1 MKKFENLTTDGNEKS
16 VKIGKNI
23 PTEAAGISWFS
34 SSKVSPRSNISMVDI
49 SGSIQEN
56 RITNEDGLKATI
68 VFADELGFLRK
79 VDGSYNFPSNDITV
93 GNIFLNRATNTEK
106 IDITKTD
113 ASDFVH
119 YMYISRYF
127 ITGPANI
134 SLISLKQ
141 YVPFESIKDL
151 NIKVL
156 GADNK
161 EYVDPITNIK
171 KYRILLEPFKTLN
184 NFANNQFPYRIIVLL
199 DSDEPNNLKLVYD
212 KVECDDNAN
221 IFNLNIN
228 YTETINAIPYFY
240 EIPEESFVIDDN
252 YKDKNN
258 FSITKIDHKY
268 RTLISQVNQQSG
280 YQIVVPSKAI
290 KDYRSFEV
298 FNWRMIA
305 RTRNNINFDQ
315 VNYGSEVDSSGTIVQ
330 KTVKV
335 GVLYSNDNDSSLEG
349 SYPTA
354 NPYIFGRLQNSP
366 FNLAKY
372 TFINPAR
379 TDTDKTKASYW
390 LVNIDSVDDLND
402 YDVLAWSPPVSITAN
417 QNAKIQ
423 EFLRKNGTLIL
434 DMSSGTCNAT
444 VLNPQLSLSS
454 ATTSSNYIDT
464 VDTNVLLDNTK
475 NGGWTIQDGIF
486 EKDNYGIYGSNYS
499 YRGNAYKNYKYFNN
513 AATVNSFLNLGASST
528 STYSAGVV
536 LAYPNSGDSLSRGNI
551 IGTTFPLMPYCN
563 SIYSINSPE
572 QVADSNYGPT
582 AADLSGTTLYS
593 GIVEGPFKLL
603 YNIVSYA
610 LYCRSQATR
619 SIDIRSSLYNFI
631 TQWDSSWTMD
641 QDALFDDEKEQYFTQ
656 VLINNLESKYA
667 RAIINNNSSIF
678 DFYKSS
684 LSSFLPLAQREII
697 QSLSS
702 SNVEIFIEVTNPDVI
717 ISNTTV
723 VNTSTNI
730 NNENIP
736 SSYYLFKVTDPNIK
750 CYAYTDKVSPQLTI
764 PSNFG
769 AYAVIDSQY
778 STSGTRR
785 LNNELNVLNSFRS
798 YPFNLTS
805 KYNYARAV
813 DKPVAFDVTLSTGL
827 TATFSA
833 QLKSVRLTPTNP
845 TLPSGEIVSTSA
857 SCINFESA
865 IDDLRFLRP
874 TDTSNANNVFP
885 YTGDIDIHKDT
896 KIWTSD
902 KKPTGEYVKYIQFTL
917 AAHGSYKSVV
927 DGIYGPL
934 TEAAVK
940 KFQIDNEQ
948 LYEDGKVD
956 SETKWYLTKFWKNE
970 ANFDNWIT
978 SARDVTKVPEVIKYM
993 QAARSTVVVSGLE
1006 SNQTY
1011 RKITFTGFG
1020 GPSEARDII
1029 FFEVDTSKLKIVN
1042 SIEIQADD
1050 NPLWK
1055 NFSIDGY
1062 GWSSSFGKDILKTNL
1077 RSINANAFNRD
1088 VVIQMGGMPAED
1100 CKYMW
1105 VSVVG
1110 RSVAYYGYGEG
1121 FGIKAIEAYGT
1132 TIKDVDP
1139 GDQTVTVPARETLVT
1154 AIVVSEE
1161 THNNVTTALDAS
1173 KTYTTSNL
1181 TRSASY
1187 VSSITYSDPQ
1197 IFEGTKTE
1205 TFANGEYKLDDNE
1218 THTFDNLMINFASA
1232 PTSVTLNSAAITTV
1246 TSNGITVTGNPV
1258 TLATSGNQ
1266 YSLTTSATYYS
1277 GSQIFNITNSLATGY
1292 KLRTIDGRIFSDS
1305 RNSVDVNDGILL
1317 LCNQSGSPYGLPTS
1331 AEINTQL
1338 TGISSIN
1345 SEEIDLRYGSFIV
1358 KNEIENQDGFIY
1370 GFYDILEKEFLGN
1383 QITYIDILSRGVNNI
1398 FIGVCAIDADGNTQN
1413 KNEYIGPTLN
1423 TTFKPVNVPL
1433 RTIVPV
1439 YSVKTNSNSAI
1450 KVGKINDNLS
1460 KFDAW
1465 PLRLTTGS
1473 FWKKISISSE
1483 RKWTGWKANYI
1494 DQELNAEYTTVNEF
1508 ESPSSELFGFGHQ
1521 DIVNESPLILS
1532 SNKIQ
1537 VSSTPI
1543 LAWNHP
1549 TNNRNSIVGI
1559 IKPQI
1564 KIYTRESVSSQ
1575 WVEIAYSQIRDIDC
1589 YSGLVEFNKNMIPQD
1604 SQLVKV
1610 NYTTVNRDILLNH
1623 INGVPIPLNPVLN
1636 SNNIYY
1642 NQPLYIYVLPK
1653 NIYKKQNIQNN
1664 TNNLIKI
1671 DDYLYDSAINFTYDT
1686 AIFDNRSSEYDPF
1699 ALPIATIYVT
1709 NNPYSVAPETVDL
1722 RLKGGGITVDKTNY
1736 ELLEA
1741 IPEVLSFW
1749 DVYSPS
1755 GKAYNKGGYV
1765 IIRIPKEVK
1774 DYFVDQK
1781 EIYNII
1787 SNNLTAG
1794 IAYELQD
1801 MDGNSW
1807 N

>member
-1 MKKFENLTTDGNEKS
+1 
-16 VKIGKNI
+16 
-23 PTEAAGISWFS
+23 
-34 SSKVSPRSNISMVDI
+34 
-49 SGSIQEN
+49 
-56 RITNEDGLKATI
+56 
-68 VFADELGFLRK
+68 
-79 VDGSYNFPSNDITV
+79 
-93 GNIFLNRATNTEK
+93 
-106 IDITKTD
+106 
-113 ASDFVH
+113 
-119 YMYISRYF
+119 
-127 ITGPANI
+127 
-134 SLISLKQ
+134 
-141 YVPFESIKDL
+141 
-151 NIKVL
+151 
-156 GADNK
+156 
-161 EYVDPITNIK
+161 
-171 KYRILLEPFKTLN
+171 
-184 NFANNQFPYRIIVLL
+184 
-199 DSDEPNNLKLVYD
+199 
-212 KVECDDNAN
+212 
-221 IFNLNIN
+221 
-228 YTETINAIPYFY
+228 
-240 EIPEESFVIDDN
+240 
-252 YKDKNN
+252 
-258 FSITKIDHKY
+258 
-268 RTLISQVNQQSG
+268 
-280 YQIVVPSKAI
+280 
-290 KDYRSFEV
+290 
-298 FNWRMIA
+298 
-305 RTRNNINFDQ
+305 
-315 VNYGSEVDSSGTIVQ
+315 
-330 KTVKV
+330 
-335 GVLYSNDNDSSLEG
+335 
-349 SYPTA
+349 
-354 NPYIFGRLQNSP
+354 
-366 FNLAKY
+366 
-372 TFINPAR
+372 
-379 TDTDKTKASYW
+379 
-390 LVNIDSVDDLND
+390 
-402 YDVLAWSPPVSITAN
+402 
-417 QNAKIQ
+417 
-423 EFLRKNGTLIL
+423 
-434 DMSSGTCNAT
+434 
-444 VLNPQLSLSS
+444 
-454 ATTSSNYIDT
+454 
-464 VDTNVLLDNTK
+464 
-475 NGGWTIQDGIF
+475 
-486 EKDNYGIYGSNYS
+486 
-499 YRGNAYKNYKYFNN
+499 
-513 AATVNSFLNLGASST
+513 
-528 STYSAGVV
+528 
-536 LAYPNSGDSLSRGNI
+536 
-551 IGTTFPLMPYCN
+551 
-563 SIYSINSPE
+563 
-572 QVADSNYGPT
+572 
-582 AADLSGTTLYS
+582 
-593 GIVEGPFKLL
+593 
-603 YNIVSYA
+603 
-610 LYCRSQATR
+610 
-619 SIDIRSSLYNFI
+619 
-631 TQWDSSWTMD
+631 
-641 QDALFDDEKEQYFTQ
+641 
-656 VLINNLESKYA
+656 
-667 RAIINNNSSIF
+667 
-678 DFYKSS
+678 
-684 LSSFLPLAQREII
+684 
-697 QSLSS
+697 
-702 SNVEIFIEVTNPDVI
+702 
-717 ISNTTV
+717 
-723 VNTSTNI
+723 
-730 NNENIP
+730 
-736 SSYYLFKVTDPNIK
+736 
-750 CYAYTDKVSPQLTI
+750 
-764 PSNFG
+764 
-769 AYAVIDSQY
+769 
-778 STSGTRR
+778 
-785 LNNELNVLNSFRS
+785 
-798 YPFNLTS
+798 
-805 KYNYARAV
+805 
-813 DKPVAFDVTLSTGL
+813 
-827 TATFSA
+827 
-833 QLKSVRLTPTNP
+833 
-845 TLPSGEIVSTSA
+845 
-857 SCINFESA
+857 
-865 IDDLRFLRP
+865 
-874 TDTSNANNVFP
+874 
-885 YTGDIDIHKDT
+885 
-896 KIWTSD
+896 
-902 KKPTGEYVKYIQFTL
+902 
-917 AAHGSYKSVV
+917 
-927 DGIYGPL
+927 
-934 TEAAVK
+934 
-940 KFQIDNEQ
+940 
-948 LYEDGKVD
+948 
-956 SETKWYLTKFWKNE
+956 
-970 ANFDNWIT
+970 
-978 SARDVTKVPEVIKYM
+978 M
-993 QAARSTVVVSGLE
+993 QAARATVVASGLE

-1055 NFSIDGY
+1055 NFSIVGY
-1062 GWSSSFGKDILKTNL
+1062 GWSSSFGKDIFKTNL

-1258 TLATSGNQ
+1258 TLTASGNQ

-1508 ESPSSELFGFGHQ
+1508 EPPSSELFGFGHQ

-1749 DVYSPS
+1749 DVYAPS

>member
-16 VKIGKNI
+16 VKIGKNV

-34 SSKVSPRSNISMVDI
+34 SSKVSPGSNISIVDI

-56 RITNEDGLKATI
+56 RITNEDGLQATI
-68 VFADELGFLRK
+68 AFADELGFLRK
-79 VDGSYNFPSNDITV
+79 IDGSYNFPSNDITV
-93 GNIFLNRATNTEK
+93 GNIFLNRPTDTEK

-127 ITGPANI
+127 ITGPANM

-161 EYVDPITNIK
+161 QYVDPITNIK

-184 NFANNQFPYRIIVLL
+184 NSGSNQFPYRIIVLL

-212 KVECDDNAN
+212 KVECDENAN

-240 EIPEESFVIDDN
+240 EVPEESFVIDDN
-252 YKDKNN
+252 YTDKNN

-268 RTLISQVNQQSG
+268 RTLISQVNQESG

-315 VNYGSEVDSSGTIVQ
+315 VNYGSEVDSSGTIIQ

-335 GVLYSNDNDSSLEG
+335 GVLYSGDSTSEIPN
-349 SYPTA
+349 SSI

-372 TFINPAR
+372 TFVNPNV
-379 TDTDKTKASYW
+379 TGTDKTLASYW
-390 LVNIDSVDDLND
+390 KIDIDNIDDLMG
-402 YDVLAWSPPVSITAN
+402 YDVLAWSPTTTITAN
-417 QNAKIQ
+417 QTAKIK

-434 DMSSGTCNAT
+434 DMSSGTANALD
-444 VLNPQLSLSS
+444 LNGQLRVSS
-454 ATTSSNYIDT
+454 ATTSSSYVDT

-486 EKDNYGIYGSNYS
+486 EKDTYGIYGSNYS
-499 YRGNAYKNYKYFNN
+499 YRGNAFKRYKYFSN
-513 AATVNSFLNLGASST
+513 AATANSFLNLGASSA
-528 STYSAGVV
+528 SACSAGIV
-536 LAYPNSGDSLSRGNI
+536 LAYPNSGDALSRGNI
-551 IGTTFPLMPYCN
+551 VATTFPLMPYCN
-563 SIYSINSPE
+563 SIYSVNSPE
-572 QVADSNYGPT
+572 QVADSNYGST
-582 AADLSGTTLYS
+582 AADPSGTTLYS

-603 YNIVSYA
+603 YNTVSYA
-610 LYCRSQATR
+610 LYCRSRAGKKE
-619 SIDIRSSLYNFI
+619 IDIRSSLYNFI

-641 QDALFDDEKEQYFTQ
+641 EDALFEDERDQYFTKSG
-656 VLINNLESKYA
+656 SKYV
-667 RAIINNNSSIF
+667 RDIIKNNSSIF

-684 LSSFLPLAQREII
+684 LTNFLPPVQAEIVGN
-697 QSLSS
+697 LSS
-702 SNVEIFIEVTNPDVI
+702 SNVEIFIEVTNPDVLI
-717 ISNTTV
+717 
-723 VNTSTNI
+723 TNATLVDPSDSI
-730 NNENIP
+730 NPGENIP
-736 SSYYLFKVTDPNIK
+736 SSYYLFKVTNPDQK

-769 AYAVIDSQY
+769 AYAIIDSQY
-778 STSGTRR
+778 SSSGTRR
-785 LNNELNVLNSFRS
+785 LNNQLNVLNSFRS

-805 KYNYARAV
+805 IYNYARAV
-813 DKPVAFDVTLSTGL
+813 DKPVEFDVTLGTSL
-827 TATFSA
+827 TATFNA
-833 QLKSVRLTPTNP
+833 TLKEQRAVTGNP
-845 TLPSGEIVSTSA
+845 TLPSGEVIDTFVS
-857 SCINFESA
+857 CKDFISA
-865 IDDLRFLRP
+865 IDDEIAERS
-874 TDTSNANNVFP
+874 TDTSSANNVFP

-902 KKPTGEYVKYIQFTL
+902 KRPTGEYVKYIQFTL
-917 AAHGSYKSVV
+917 SAHGSYKSTV

-934 TEAAVK
+934 TAAAVK
-940 KFQIDNEQ
+940 KFQDSNNQ
-948 LYEDGKVD
+948 RWEDGKVD
-956 SETKWYLTKFWKNE
+956 SETKWYLTKFWKSKTD
-970 ANFDNWIT
+970 FDNWIIW
-978 SARDVTKVPEVIKYM
+978 ARDVTKVPEVIKYM
-993 QAARSTVVVSGLE
+993 QAARATGVVSGLE

-1020 GPSEARDII
+1020 GPSEARDTI
-1029 FFEVDTSKLKIVN
+1029 FFKVPTANLKTVT

-1050 NPLWK
+1050 NPLWR
-1055 NFSIDGY
+1055 NFSIVAY
-1062 GWSSSFGKDILKTNL
+1062 GWSSSNTTDIFKTNV
-1077 RSINANAFNRD
+1077 RSINANALNKD
-1088 VVIQMGGMPAED
+1088 VKIQMGGMPTAD
-1100 CKYMW
+1100 CHYMW

-1121 FGIKAIEAYGT
+1121 FGIKAIIANGT
-1132 TIKDVDP
+1132 TIRVVNPGGDP
-1139 GDQTVTVPARETLVT
+1139 VNEVPGIPARDTLVT
-1154 AIVVSEE
+1154 ATVVSEE
-1161 THNNVTTALDAS
+1161 THNNVTTALNAS

-1197 IFEGTKTE
+1197 IFEGTKTIDF
-1205 TFANGEYKLDDNE
+1205 TNNEYKLNDNT
-1218 THTFDNLMINFASA
+1218 THTFDNLMINFANA
-1232 PTSVTLNSAAITTV
+1232 PTTVTLNSAAITTV
-1246 TSNGITVTGNPV
+1246 TSKGITVTGNPV
-1258 TLATSGNQ
+1258 TLTTSGNQ

-1292 KLRTIDGRIFSDS
+1292 KLRTIDGRKFSDS

-1317 LCNQSGSPYGLPTS
+1317 LCNEDKAPYGMPTS
-1331 AEINTQL
+1331 AQINTQL

-1358 KNEIENQDGFIY
+1358 KNEIQNPDGFIY
-1370 GFYDILEKEFLGN
+1370 GFYDISQKEFLGD
-1383 QITYIDILSRGVNNI
+1383 QITYIDIVSRGVDNI

-1423 TTFKPVNVPL
+1423 TKFKPVNVPL
-1433 RTIVPV
+1433 RTIAPV

-1450 KVGKINDNLS
+1450 KVGKMNNNLS

-1465 PLRLTTGS
+1465 PLPLTTGS

-1483 RKWTGWKANYI
+1483 HKWTGWKANYTN
-1494 DQELNAEYTTVNEF
+1494 QELNAEYTTINEF
-1508 ESPSSELFGFGHQ
+1508 ESASSELFGFGHQ
-1521 DIVNESPLILS
+1521 DIVNESPLILT

-1564 KIYTRESVSSQ
+1564 KIYTRESVSSE
-1575 WVEIAYSQIRDIDC
+1575 WVEITYSEIRDINC
-1589 YSGLVEFNKNMIPQD
+1589 YSGLIEFNKNMIPQN
-1604 SQLVKV
+1604 SELVKV
-1610 NYTTVNRDILLNH
+1610 DYTTVNRDILLNH

-1636 SNNIYY
+1636 SNNVYY
-1642 NQPLYIYVLPK
+1642 DQPLYVYVLPK

-1671 DDYLYDSAINFTYDT
+1671 EDHSYDSVIKFTYDAT
-1686 AIFDNRSSEYDPF
+1686 IFDNRSSEYDPF

-1709 NNPYSVAPETVDL
+1709 NNPYSAAPDTVDL
-1722 RLKGGGITVDKTNY
+1722 RLKGGGITIDKTNY